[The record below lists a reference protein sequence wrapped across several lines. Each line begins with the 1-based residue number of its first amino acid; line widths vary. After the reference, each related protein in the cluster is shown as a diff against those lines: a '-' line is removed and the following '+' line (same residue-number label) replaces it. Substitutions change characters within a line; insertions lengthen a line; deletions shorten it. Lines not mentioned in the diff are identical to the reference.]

1 MKKIKVQ
8 SRISPFIF
16 ILGFIIILAIV
27 IFVAKFIIFDN
38 SLSYRT
44 KSNGWELIFALIF
57 FVPFLFGSLTNNQE
71 YTSHILM
78 SDDSL
83 YLIYKIKNKIT
94 KTKIIALNEI
104 EKFEIEADL
113 NTVYYSRSSY
123 LKAKITTKIS
133 LLNNEII
140 TFKNN
145 ENEIEFF
152 RCPYQYVLD
161 ILKVSSKLP
170 NFSLKLSGNQEF
182 AKENINY
189 FRRFG
194 KKLPFW
200 FAIKYQ
206 FNSLPKSSK
215 IIFFIC
221 TLFLIIPIC
230 MILYLNAPS
239 LPLTKAEKEYYQIY
253 INALEDYKNKDY
265 TKAIQKYDAAQRII
279 NTSSDSYLQ
288 KAYCYKKINK
298 CTYSIKEAKEGLKY
312 TNKQPI
318 YYKANN
324 YKFQRN
330 DKIALY
336 DLIGECSLKIKNYKE
351 AIEAYTY
358 IIDNSK
364 YRYTDAYFNRGQAY
378 YYLRQFNLAKS
389 DFLKHKEI
397 IMNCMQNEYCSRYKE
412 KHLKNIELWINACE
426 NLKKSN

>member
-16 ILGFIIILAIV
+16 ILGFIVILAIV

-71 YTSHILM
+71 YTSHILI

-83 YLIYKIKNKIT
+83 YLVYKIKNKIT

-161 ILKVSSKLP
+161 ILNISSMLP
-170 NFSLKLSGNQEF
+170 NFSLQLKGNDRL
-182 AKENINY
+182 AIENINY
-189 FRRFG
+189 YKRFG

-397 IMNCMQNEYCSRYKE
+397 IKGCIEEEYCSRYE
-412 KHLKNIELWINACE
+412 AKHLKNINLWLDAC
-426 NLKKSN
+426 NYYSNH

>member
-8 SRISPFIF
+8 SRISPFAF
-16 ILGFIIILAIV
+16 VLGFIIILAIV
-27 IFVAKFIIFDN
+27 IFVAKFIIFDHT
-38 SLSYRT
+38 LSYRT
-44 KSNGWELIFALIF
+44 KSNGWELIFTLIF
-57 FVPFLFGSLTNNQE
+57 FVPFLFSSLTNNQE

-83 YLIYKIKNKIT
+83 YLVYKIKNKIT

-194 KKLPFW
+194 KKLPFCLA
-200 FAIKYQ
+200 FKYQ
-206 FNSLPKSSK
+206 LKLMPKIAK
-215 IIFFIC
+215 I
-221 TLFLIIPIC
+221 TLFIGSII
-230 MILYLNAPS
+230 MITSIGML
-239 LPLTKAEKEYYQIY
+239 IY
-253 INALEDYKNKDY
+253 INAPALPLSKAEKQYYKIYEEALKDYKNKNY
-265 TKAIQKYDAAQRII
+265 TDAIQKYEEAQRII

-288 KAYCYKKINK
+288 KAYCYKKLNK

-312 TNKQPI
+312 TDKQPI

-324 YKFQRN
+324 LKFQRN

-336 DLIGECSLKIKNYKE
+336 DLIGECSLEIKNYKD
-351 AIEAYTY
+351 AVEAYTY
-358 IIDNSK
+358 IIKNSK
-364 YRYTDAYFNRGQAY
+364 YRFTDAYFNRGQAY

-397 IMNCMQNEYCSRYKE
+397 IKGCIEEEYCSRYE
-412 KHLKNIELWINACE
+412 AKHLKNINLWLDAC
-426 NLKKSN
+426 NYYSKH

>member
-16 ILGFIIILAIV
+16 ILGFIVILAIV
-27 IFVAKFIIFDN
+27 IFVAKFIIFDHT
-38 SLSYRT
+38 LSYRT
-44 KSNGWELIFALIF
+44 KSNGWELIFTLIF

-83 YLIYKIKNKIT
+83 YLVYKIKNKIT

-194 KKLPFW
+194 KKLPFCLA
-200 FAIKYQ
+200 FKYQ
-206 FNSLPKSSK
+206 LKLMPKIAK
-215 IIFFIC
+215 I
-221 TLFLIIPIC
+221 TLFIGSII
-230 MILYLNAPS
+230 MITSIGML
-239 LPLTKAEKEYYQIY
+239 IY
-253 INALEDYKNKDY
+253 INAPALPLSKAEKQYYKIYEEALKDYKNKNY
-265 TKAIQKYDAAQRII
+265 TDAIQKYEEAQRII

-288 KAYCYKKINK
+288 KAYCYKKLNK
-298 CTYSIKEAKEGLKY
+298 CTFAIKEAQEGLKY
-312 TNKQPI
+312 SNKKPI
-318 YYKANN
+318 YYKAKN
-324 YKFQRN
+324 YKFISN
-330 DKIALY
+330 DTISLY
-336 DLIGECSLKIKNYKE
+336 SVIGECSLKIKDYQK
-351 AIEAYTY
+351 AIQAYTY
-358 IIDNSK
+358 LANNVK
-364 YRYTDAYFNRGQAY
+364 YKYTDLYFKRGRAY
-378 YYLRQFNLAKS
+378 YNLRQFDLAKN
-389 DFLKHKEI
+389 DFIKHKEI